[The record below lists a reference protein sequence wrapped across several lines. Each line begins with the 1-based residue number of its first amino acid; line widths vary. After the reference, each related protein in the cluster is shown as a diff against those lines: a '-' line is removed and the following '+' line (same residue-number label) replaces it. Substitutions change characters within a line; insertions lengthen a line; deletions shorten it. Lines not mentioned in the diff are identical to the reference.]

1 MTFASTGTRRRVE
14 DPIKLRVLSGQFTS
28 IAQEIAATL
37 QRTGYSQL
45 TRESEDL
52 GAGLFDCEGREIAE
66 ARSTPLLNGALG
78 GMIRGFLQ
86 RLDGTLR
93 DGDIILHNHPYK
105 GAMHAPDVCVA
116 TPIFWGGEL
125 VAFAANSCHLVDV
138 GGAYPGINVD
148 VVDMWSEAMIFD
160 SIKLFDAGVRNE
172 VLWQNILDNTRTPS
186 LTKGDLEA
194 LVGAARRGRARFLA
208 LLERYGRQTVF
219 DAAADLQ
226 DYSEHMLR
234 SAIAAIPDGSYE
246 APVGWLDDDG
256 RNRGIPLKVCVKVTV
271 SGSDIEI
278 DLTSSNPEVETGFN
292 APFEGAT
299 QAAARFIVRT
309 VFLDEATTGEDVP
322 QNEGC
327 YRPIRVVAP
336 KGTIFNPRFP
346 RATFARF
353 CPINRVADSF
363 VLALADVAP
372 DRVTAGSAAHTF
384 FISYSGVS
392 EDTEDYWTYIEIN
405 EGSYGAR
412 AGHDG
417 MDAVDTLMA
426 NTMNSPVEEVEMQ
439 FPLRVE
445 RYELRDA
452 PVAPGRWR
460 GGIGPVRVNRFLVD
474 AMSSCEGDRTVDPPR
489 GLRGGGDGLP
499 GGITLIG
506 ADGSERPLPAK
517 FSGYVIRAG
526 EAIRLEGPM
535 GGGYGDPLERDP
547 ADVLRDVR
555 DGHVS
560 IDEAAHHY
568 GVVLT
573 ADGTAVDTEAT
584 RAHRLGRPIPE
595 M

>member
-1 MTFASTGTRRRVE
+1 VTGQVEATGPARRIE
-14 DPIKLRVLSGQFTS
+14 DPIQLRVISGQFTS

-52 GAGLFDCEGREIAE
+52 GAGLFDHQGREIAE

-78 GMIRGFLQ
+78 GMIRGFLE
-86 RLDGTLR
+86 RLDGTLG

-116 TPIFWGGEL
+116 TPIFWEGEL

-160 SIKLFDAGVRNE
+160 SVKLFEAGVRNE
-172 VLWQNILDNTRTPS
+172 VMWQNILDNTRTPS

-194 LVGAARRGRARFLA
+194 LVGAARRGKERFLA

-234 SAIAAIPDGSYE
+234 SAIAAVPDGTYE

-256 RNRGIPLKVCVKVTV
+256 RNRGVPLKVCVKVTI
-271 SGSDIEI
+271 SGSDITV
-278 DLTSSNPEVETGFN
+278 DLTGSNPEVETGFN

-299 QAAARFIVRT
+299 QAAARFSVRT
-309 VFLDEATTGEDVP
+309 VFLDEATLGEDVP

-327 YRPIRVVAP
+327 YRPITVIAP

-353 CPINRVADSF
+353 CPINRLADSF
-363 VLALADVAP
+363 VLAMAEVVP

-392 EDTEDYWTYIEIN
+392 EATDDYWTYIEIN

-445 RYELRDA
+445 RYELRSA
-452 PVAPGRWR
+452 PLAPGRWR

-474 AMSSCEGDRTVDPPR
+474 AISSCEGDRCIDPPR
-489 GLRGGGDGLP
+489 GLNGGGDGLP
-499 GGITLIG
+499 GAIAILA
-506 ADGSERPLPAK
+506 ADGSETPLPSK
-517 FSGYVIRAG
+517 FSGHVIRAG

-535 GGGYGDPLERDP
+535 GGGYGNPFARDP
-547 ADVLRDVR
+547 DAVLRDVR
-555 DGHVS
+555 DGHVTVG
-560 IDEAAHHY
+560 EALERY

-573 ADGTAVDTEAT
+573 ADGKAVDAEAT
-584 RAHRLGRPIPE
+584 RARRS
-595 M
+595 